1 MRKKLTLTVDEQVYE
16 GLYRVVGRRKI
27 SSFIESIVRP
37 YLVHHDLHAGYR
49 MMAEDA
55 EREAEA
61 VEWVEGTSEAVV
73 DERAKSVVDG

>member
-27 SSFIESIVRP
+27 SSFIESVVRP
-37 YLVHHDLHAGYR
+37 YVVHHDLNEGYR
-49 MMAEDA
+49 RMAQDT

-61 VEWVEGTSEAVV
+61 EEWVEGTSEAIV
-73 DERAKSVVDG
+73 DEAR